1 MFKKILEHV
10 GVGLA
15 VGAVASTACMAL
27 LGGLDGT
34 LVQVMAWLAASALMG
49 IVSLI
54 YDIEALPLPLTIGL
68 HAALCFGISLGTA
81 YLLGYGEYFG
91 HRFVLLMIPCFLL
104 IYLVVSLCIWLYGR
118 YYARTTS
125 ERLAKK

>member
-1 MFKKILEHV
+1 MFKKVLEHV

-15 VGAVASTACMAL
+15 IGAVASTACMAL

-34 LVQVMAWLAASALMG
+34 LIQVMAWLAASALMG

-54 YDIEALPLPLTIGL
+54 YDIEALSLPLAIGL
-68 HAALCFGISLGTA
+68 HAALCFGISLGTG

-91 HRFVLLMIPCFLL
+91 PRFALLMLPCFLL

-118 YYARTTS
+118 HYARTTS